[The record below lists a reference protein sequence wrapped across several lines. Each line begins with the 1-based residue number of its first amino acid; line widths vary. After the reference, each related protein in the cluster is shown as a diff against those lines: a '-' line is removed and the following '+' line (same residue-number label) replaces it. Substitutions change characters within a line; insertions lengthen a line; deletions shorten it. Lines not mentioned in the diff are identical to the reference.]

1 MHPDLEKIASELDS
15 SDSGQALAL
24 RFGLACVE
32 EVAGNL
38 ESDEAIAVLER
49 FRACLASFGPESPA
63 ELQALSASIT
73 KLAASH
79 PGSSSLDGSR
89 HAAVSATYALAKA
102 VNGQS
107 IEAAAYAAYS
117 SVYGYGGYAVSDP
130 DAFSEVHR
138 RQLDRLRA
146 LKQQDPPF
154 GS

>member
-1 MHPDLEKIASELDS
+1 MHPDLERIAAELNS
-15 SDSGQALAL
+15 SDSDHALAL

-32 EVAGNL
+32 EVAENL
-38 ESDEAIAVLER
+38 ESDEVIAVLER
-49 FRACLASFGPESPA
+49 FRVCLASFGPDSQS
-63 ELQALSASIT
+63 ELQDLAARIA

-102 VNGQS
+102 VSGQA

-117 SVYGYGGYAVSDP
+117 CVYGYGGYAVADP

-138 RQLDRLRA
+138 KQWERLQA
-146 LKQQDPPF
+146 LKHLATPF
-154 GS
+154 SS

>member
-1 MHPDLEKIASELDS
+1 MHPDLEKIAAELHS
-15 SDSGQALAL
+15 SDSDHALAL

-38 ESDEAIAVLER
+38 ESDEVIAVLER
-49 FRACLASFGPESPA
+49 FRVCLANFGPDSQS
-63 ELQALSASIT
+63 ELQDLAARIA
-73 KLAASH
+73 KLATNR
-79 PGSSSLDGSR
+79 PGSRSLDGSR

-102 VNGQS
+102 VSGQA

-117 SVYGYGGYAVSDP
+117 CVYGYGGYAVADP

-138 RQLDRLRA
+138 KQLDRLQA
-146 LKQQDPPF
+146 LKHLATPS